1 MNSKSLIA
9 CMALLG
15 CFSVTS
21 LPVQAQTEPKIEE
34 SADNMHD
41 LELGSRVP
49 QQFQRTE
56 AAITDWK
63 SKGLA
68 EPAKESQWV
77 RISDKYVR
85 VQITNGKIVDI
96 VPVTK

>member
-9 CMALLG
+9 CLTLLG
-15 CFSVTS
+15 CFSVVT
-21 LPVQAQTEPKIEE
+21 LPAQAEQKVEE
-34 SADNMHD
+34 SADNMHE
-41 LELGSRVP
+41 LELGSRAP

-63 SKGLA
+63 SKGLP

-77 RISDKYVR
+77 RIHDKYVR
-85 VQITNGKIVDI
+85 VQITNGQIVDI
-96 VPVTK
+96 VPASK

>member
-9 CMALLG
+9 CMTLLG
-15 CFSVTS
+15 CFSLTT
-21 LPVQAQTEPKIEE
+21 LPVQAEQKVEE
-34 SADNMHD
+34 SADNMHE
-41 LELGSRVP
+41 LELGSRAP
-49 QQFQRTE
+49 QKFQRTE

-77 RISDKYVR
+77 RINDKYVR
-85 VQITNGKIVDI
+85 VQITNGQIVDI
-96 VPVTK
+96 VHVSKK